1 MYGSFKPL
9 VITSPSAVIIIEGKK
24 ETFVG
29 CFDVIP
35 GSIIFSKAFE
45 KIYLVNCNSNILNTT
60 LMNSFS
66 GTFSMKVFDY
76 MWKEVSS
83 QKSGST
89 RG

>member
-1 MYGSFKPL
+1 M
-9 VITSPSAVIIIEGKK
+9 
-24 ETFVG
+24 G

-45 KIYLVNCNSNILNTT
+45 KIYLVNCNLNILNTP

-66 GTFSMKVFDY
+66 GTLSMKVFDY

-83 QKSGST
+83 EKLGPT
-89 RG
+89 RGGLQINIIHEDYPYIVRLERL